1 MSTFFSPR
9 AAAPQH
15 PPVAS
20 EPPCVAQRPEPA
32 DYTGWY
38 VSSLELR
45 QGLSVVD
52 LDDPDLHR
60 LFR

>member
-1 MSTFFSPR
+1 MRTFLSRR

-20 EPPCVAQRPEPA
+20 EPPCAAQRPEPI

>member
-1 MSTFFSPR
+1 MNTRSTPR
-9 AAAPQH
+9 AAAAQ
-15 PPVAS
+15 PPAIA
-20 EPPCVAQRPEPA
+20 PALRRPAQPPEPTE
-32 DYTGWY
+32 YTGWY

>member
-1 MSTFFSPR
+1 MRTFLSRR
-9 AAAPQH
+9 AAAPHH
-15 PPVAS
+15 PPVAP
-20 EPPCVAQRPEPA
+20 EPPRGAQPPEPV